1 MDVNF
6 HDREIITNPF
16 PAYEE
21 VRSEGRVV
29 RNELLG
35 VWMVPGYADNTEM
48 LMDWRRFSNTIL
60 RDFSQTP
67 GAPGN
72 SMLNTDPPE
81 ATRLRR
87 MLEEPFRRRSLAA
100 LEPRVTQVVDGCLE
114 PFLEKLHSG
123 ASIDFVDQFVRSI
136 PTIVICE
143 MMGVPKSLQEQVQT
157 WTDDRTSAQGAG
169 RDPNGA
175 AKIARALAAGEAL
188 DAMFTDERARRRR
201 NPTDDLLTV
210 LTNEPT
216 LTDEEFLAACRL
228 LFVAGNET
236 TVKLISNAVVL
247 LARYPDQREALV
259 HHLDLIPQAIEE
271 ALRFEGV
278 PQAQARLVTEDTV
291 FAGAELSAGDVIY
304 GLVVAANRD
313 PAHVRDPS
321 RFDVR
326 RSPNPHLSFAHG
338 THLCLGANLARME
351 ARLTL
356 NAFIEHVPR
365 WHVTSVDYGDSF
377 HVRGPHHVLMT
388 RE

>member
-6 HDREIITNPF
+6 HDREIIANPF

-48 LMDWRRFSNTIL
+48 LMDWRRFSNAIL

-188 DAMFTDERARRRR
+188 DAMFADERARRRR

-216 LTDEEFLAACRL
+216 LTDEDSWPPAGSCSWPATRRPSSSSPTRWCCWRDIRSSARRSSTTSTSCRRPSRRPFDLKACRRRRL
-228 LFVAGNET
+228 VWSPRTRSSPAPSCRLATSSTASWLPPTAILPMGATRAG
-236 TVKLISNAVVL
+236 LMS
-247 LARYPDQREALV
+247 D
-259 HHLDLIPQAIEE
+259 
-271 ALRFEGV
+271 GV
-278 PQAQARLVTEDTV
+278 PTLTCPSLTAPI
-291 FAGAELSAGDVIY
+291 SAWGPTWPEWK
-304 GLVVAANRD
+304 
-313 PAHVRDPS
+313 PA
-321 RFDVR
+321 
-326 RSPNPHLSFAHG
+326 
-338 THLCLGANLARME
+338 
-351 ARLTL
+351 
-356 NAFIEHVPR
+356 
-365 WHVTSVDYGDSF
+365 
-377 HVRGPHHVLMT
+377 
-388 RE
+388 